1 MNKKIIKQLFKK
13 EMLDVLR
20 DKKTVLMM
28 VVVPLVLYPLIML
41 LGMQVMT
48 SVSQDMA
55 KSTYNIAIADGEKR
69 DEYVKLFED
78 REYENEVIRVVSSE
92 DLDNDL
98 LQGTIDLFIDIDGE
112 SDTVKIHYLSASN
125 RSNYAVNVVL
135 DVLNEY
141 SDEMTE
147 DMLVE
152 AGLTPDE
159 VLNPIKITYA
169 DWSTAEESTGSL
181 LGSILP
187 FMLVVSILM
196 GTMYPAID
204 TTSGEKERGT
214 LETILTLPVTSRELI
229 FSKFLAVG
237 LFGIVSA
244 LLNIISM
251 CGVMAYLFNMMASVG
266 ANNFASFELGKFA
279 MPILIGVLCV
289 FAFAIFVSAISMCVC
304 AFAKSYKEA
313 NNYITPVSLVVML
326 ASFIS
331 FIPNIELTKNMALV
345 PVANLCLLLRD
356 LLVFKFDYLN
366 ILLVLFSNIIYAI
379 VSVLVLGKIYN
390 SESIMFGD
398 GQSGIGIFEKRSN
411 MKKGGVPTLGDC
423 GFVVVLMALIYL
435 YAGSTL
441 QLKYQTVGLV
451 LSQLLFILVP
461 LSIVIYSKKSV
472 KETFKL
478 KLCKPGQFLGGIIFG
493 IAVIFWNLIVSAIST
508 AIFKDSATSSQE
520 GLQVYMPDSFVLGL
534 LVLAVTPAI
543 CEEMFFRGYVFSSL
557 EKKLKLATAIL
568 LSAALFGVFHMSLA
582 KLLSTAFLGGMIALV
597 GHKTKSIF
605 PGMMIHFMN
614 NTLACVAMYYP
625 MEIMDAV
632 SSSSFSAGGRALAGL
647 LLIAIAIGFP
657 ILGYKLISGK
667 KENEFQNFNNQM
679 TIS

>member
-28 VVVPLVLYPLIML
+28 VVVPLVLYPLIL
-41 LGMQVMT
+41 LFGMQIMT

-55 KSTYNIAIADGEKR
+55 KSTYNIAIADGKLR
-69 DEYVKLFED
+69 DEYVRLFED
-78 REYENEVIRVVSSE
+78 REYENEIIKVVSSE
-92 DLDNDL
+92 DLDGDL
-98 LQGTIDLFIDIDGE
+98 LQGNIDLFIDITD
-112 SDTVKIHYLSASN
+112 SSNSVKIHYLSASN
-125 RSNYAVNVVL
+125 RSNYAVDVVL
-135 DVLNEY
+135 DVLTDY
-141 SDEMTE
+141 SNQMTE
-147 DMLVE
+147 DMLLE
-152 AGLTPDE
+152 AGLTPEE
-159 VLNPIKITYA
+159 VLNPIKISYA
-169 DWSTAEESTGSL
+169 DWSTAEESTGNL

-266 ANNFASFELGKFA
+266 ADNFASFDLSKFV

-289 FAFAIFVSAISMCVC
+289 FAFAVFVSALSMCVC

-331 FIPNIELTKNMALV
+331 FIPNIELTKTMALV
-345 PVANLCLLLRD
+345 PVANLCLLLKD
-356 LLVFKFDYLN
+356 LLVFKFNYLN

-435 YAGSTL
+435 YAGSSL
-441 QLKYQTVGLV
+441 QLKYQTIGLV
-451 LSQLLFILVP
+451 LSQLLFVLVP
-461 LSIVIYSKKSV
+461 LSIVLYSKKSV

-478 KLCKPGQFLGGIIFG
+478 RLCRPKQLAGGIIFG
-493 IAVIFWNLIVSAIST
+493 IAVILWNLVISAIST
-508 AIFKDSATSSQE
+508 AIFSDSASSSQE

-543 CEEMFFRGYVFSSL
+543 CEEMFFRGYVFSAL
-557 EKKLKLATAIL
+557 ENKLKLATAII
-568 LSAALFGVFHMSLA
+568 LSALLFGVFHMSLA

-597 GHKTKSIF
+597 GHKTRSIM
-605 PGMMIHFMN
+605 PGMVIHFMN

-625 MEIMDAV
+625 MEIMDALNSV
-632 SSSSFSAGGRALAGL
+632 SMGPAGRAVVG
-647 LLIAIAIGFP
+647 IIVIVVAIGFP
-657 ILGYKLISGK
+657 VLGYKLLSDRKNSIST
-667 KENEFQNFNNQM
+667 NFNNQM
-679 TIS
+679 PIS